1 MTIETTNQL
10 KMANFTRQDLAFTG
24 YSQTANTSEYFN
36 TNDSHERTYLDK
48 TEEFEVIHFCNQ
60 FLEKF
65 KVPQTRASFQKV
77 ESFLQHQALENE
89 VYKAQLHD
97 WIASNWVKI

>member
-1 MTIETTNQL
+1 MKIETPNQL
-10 KMANFTRQDLAFTG
+10 KMANFTREDLAFTG
-24 YSQTANTSEYFN
+24 YSQTTNTAEYLN
-36 TNDSHERTYLDK
+36 TNDSSERTYLDK

-60 FLEKF
+60 FLEKY
-65 KVPQTRASFQKV
+65 KVPQTKASFQKV